1 MLTKEDYIMVKTLA
15 NHGFYIKDIAEE
27 LGVHPKTISRALRR
41 GSAPSK
47 QRRRR
52 GSKLDPYKTK
62 IDQLIEKGV
71 WNGQVIYREIQA
83 LGYEGG
89 KTLIRD
95 YVQPKREL
103 RKSKTTVRFETEPGE
118 QLQSDWGE
126 LYVTLA
132 GEKTKVHF
140 IVNELGYSRRFHF
153 WCTDSEDA
161 EHTYEGII
169 RSMEYFGGVPQE
181 ILVDN
186 QKAAVLEASMNG
198 KPKFNERF
206 LDLSERYGFIP
217 RACRPYRAQTKGKSE
232 RMVGYIKQNFFVR
245 YQIFDNWTHMNQLA
259 AYWLE
264 KEADQRIHGTVEEV
278 VIERFEREKE
288 KLGPLPSARYD
299 TSYWERRIVAW
310 DAYIEVRGNRY
321 SVPSQFAGKWVEI
334 RIGLD
339 DTLRVYDPQEEPDEK
354 KVVAFHQLKTKH
366 TGWGTIPEHHAD
378 LWDETM
384 QVEKRPLSVYE
395 EVVQWN

>member
-1 MLTKEDYIMVKTLA
+1 MLTKEDYIMIKTLA

-27 LGVHPKTISRALRR
+27 LEVHPKTISRALRR

-47 QRRRR
+47 QRRKR

-62 IDQLIEKGV
+62 IDQLIQKGV
-71 WNGQVIYREIQA
+71 WNGQMIY
-83 LGYEGG
+83 
-89 KTLIRD
+89 
-95 YVQPKREL
+95 
-103 RKSKTTVRFETEPGE
+103 
-118 QLQSDWGE
+118 
-126 LYVTLA
+126 
-132 GEKTKVHF
+132 
-140 IVNELGYSRRFHF
+140 F

-169 RSMEYFGGVPQE
+169 RSMEYFGGVPQD

-198 KPKFNERF
+198 KPKFNERV

-232 RMVGYIKQNFFVR
+232 RMVGYVKQNFFVR
-245 YQIFDNWTHMNQLA
+245 YQTFDNWTHMNQLA
-259 AYWLE
+259 AYWLK
-264 KEADQRIHGTVEEV
+264 KEADQRKHGTVEEV
-278 VIERFEREKE
+278 FIERFEREKE

-299 TSYWERRIVAW
+299 TSYWEKRIVAW
-310 DAYIEVRGNRY
+310 GAYIAVRGNRY
-321 SVPSQFAGKWVEI
+321 SVPSQFTGKWVEI

-339 DTLRVYDPQEEPDEK
+339 DTLRVYDPQGQTDEK
-354 KVVAFHQLKTKH
+354 KVAAFHQLKTKH
-366 TGWGTIPEHHAD
+366 TGWSTIPEHHAD

-384 QVEKRPLSVYE
+384 QLEKRPLSVYE
-395 EVVQWN
+395 EVLQWN